1 MATKKKPDS
10 GPHTVMSTL
19 LTSDPL
25 ETPQTWNLC
34 VQNDRHT
41 GPLSCPT
48 LFGCVETAG
57 SPLLSGSHGEDS
69 SVIHN
74 PAHLEQGV
82 LLLIVPVNLDVMFCN
97 RGRERPQSKEA
108 NCEEKAKDVETVHFQ
123 RKVGLTLQR
132 YGRAVTLCQKG
143 PWASVCTHA

>member
-1 MATKKKPDS
+1 M
-10 GPHTVMSTL
+10 
-19 LTSDPL
+19 
-25 ETPQTWNLC
+25 
-34 VQNDRHT
+34 
-41 GPLSCPT
+41 
-48 LFGCVETAG
+48 
-57 SPLLSGSHGEDS
+57 LSGSHGEDS

-97 RGRERPQSKEA
+97 RGREKPQLKEA

-132 YGRAVTLCQKG
+132 YGRAVMLCQKG
-143 PWASVCTHA
+143 PWASVCTRA